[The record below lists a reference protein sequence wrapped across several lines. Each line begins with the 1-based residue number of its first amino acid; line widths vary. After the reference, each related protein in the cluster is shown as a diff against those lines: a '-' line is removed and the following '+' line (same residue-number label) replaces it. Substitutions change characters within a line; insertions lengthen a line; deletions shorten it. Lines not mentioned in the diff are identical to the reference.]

1 LQKIKK
7 QAKWMTLGGLTPK
20 PIQQFR
26 VYQKMRAIRL
36 RMFQVLE
43 NEFKALEFGATND
56 TPILRRLLRRI
67 YSRVPTLDDV
77 GRPVTRADFDELTFS
92 LGMSPEANAF
102 IMSYK
107 DSIENFGSTMMGFMN
122 IKDSLRPIPLLQAL
136 NMLNFN
142 LNSMLT
148 FYNSAE
154 NANPF
159 FSPPFGLISDEVLT
173 NAVRNAKSF
182 DSDKAKLTHMAF
194 SNQYDKY
201 KISALDK
208 LGLNYKIVNEFTN
221 AEYLQS
227 SANDRNLTFY
237 EVELPRDANKRKEL
251 LDKIN
256 DYEIKLF
263 SQYMPF
269 PSFEQKNEEEMGAT

>member
-1 LQKIKK
+1 
-7 QAKWMTLGGLTPK
+7 
-20 PIQQFR
+20 
-26 VYQKMRAIRL
+26 
-36 RMFQVLE
+36 
-43 NEFKALEFGATND
+43 
-56 TPILRRLLRRI
+56 
-67 YSRVPTLDDV
+67 
-77 GRPVTRADFDELTFS
+77 
-92 LGMSPEANAF
+92 
-102 IMSYK
+102 
-107 DSIENFGSTMMGFMN
+107 
-122 IKDSLRPIPLLQAL
+122 
-136 NMLNFN
+136 
-142 LNSMLT
+142 MLT